1 MLKRRTMKR
10 TMCLEISVDP
20 IKSDRE
26 QKNKVIF
33 PTISRVVISP
43 NKQTVSRLLAST
55 LPDMDE

>member
-1 MLKRRTMKR
+1 MKR